1 MLNIFRG
8 SCLLFGITTLLGG
21 CSSAPQPTQADIP
34 LVHASLAYS
43 LSAEQ
48 DVAINI
54 PQIDAASHSGAKVGI
69 NHNGSRYYLNER
81 YVSALGHECIRF
93 SLANQADI
101 HPSVAPA
108 RLTACNR
115 NGQWAVISPLVA
127 STEE

>member
-8 SCLLFGITTLLGG
+8 SYLLLGITTLLGG
-21 CSSAPQPTQADIP
+21 CASAPQPTEADIP

-54 PQIDAASHSGAKVGI
+54 PQLASSSNAHTPISI
-69 NHNGSRYYLNER
+69 NYAGSRYYSDKR
-81 YVSALGHECIRF
+81 YTSARGHECIRF
-93 SLANQADI
+93 SLAKEDTRPTNAQ
-101 HPSVAPA
+101 SRV
-108 RLTACNR
+108 TACNR
-115 NGQWAVISPLVA
+115 NGQWSVITPLVE